1 MRALSVGANPTAATL
16 TTLYTVPTGYYAK
29 VTLLR
34 ATNQGS
40 SNKHITFSWTDTSA
54 SVTYSF
60 VFEEVVSA
68 KTMRDFDTSATY
80 FVMEEG
86 DILKVTTE
94 SASTFAVLA
103 TFELEGLTRI

>member
-1 MRALSVGANPTAATL
+1 MRALSVGSNPTAATL

-34 ATNQGS
+34 ATNS
-40 SNKHITFSWTDTSA
+40 TASNKHVSFDWIDTSA
-54 SVTYSF
+54 SITYPIVYQQTVAS
-60 VFEEVVSA
+60 
-68 KTMRDFDTSATY
+68 KTMQDFGSSIDY

-94 SASTFAVLA
+94 SASTFGIIA
-103 TFELEGLTRI
+103 TFEQEGLTRI

>member
-1 MRALSVGANPTAATL
+1 MRALSVGSNPTAATL

-34 ATNQGS
+34 ATNS
-40 SNKHITFSWTDTSA
+40 TASNKHISFDWTDTSA
-54 SVTYSF
+54 SITYSI
-60 VFEEVVSA
+60 VYQQTVSS
-68 KTMRDFDTSATY
+68 KTMQDFGSSIDY

-94 SASTFAVLA
+94 SASTFSIIA
-103 TFELEGLTRI
+103 TIELEGLTRI